1 MKNTIILKPPLRD
14 RQKCQDIVVVYEG
27 RNTGVYI
34 ENGTDTSFSPTQE
47 INSSKS
53 HNVKSNNDMSFKVSY
68 TRWAKYLHA
77 V

>member
-34 ENGTDTSFSPTQE
+34 ENGTDKSFSLTQE

-53 HNVKSNNDMSFKVSY
+53 HNVKSTNDMSFKVSY

>member
-1 MKNTIILKPPLRD
+1 MKNTIIKKPPVRD
-14 RQKCQDIVVVYEG
+14 RQKCQDIVVAYEG

-34 ENGTDTSFSPTQE
+34 ENGTDTSFSLTQE

>member
-1 MKNTIILKPPLRD
+1 MKNTIILKLPVRD
-14 RQKCQDIVVVYEG
+14 WQKCQDIVVAYEG

-34 ENGTDTSFSPTQE
+34 ENGTDTSLSLTQE

>member
-1 MKNTIILKPPLRD
+1 MKNTIILKPPVRD
-14 RQKCQDIVVVYEG
+14 QQKCLDIVVVYEG

-34 ENGTDTSFSPTQE
+34 ENGTDTSFSLTQE